1 MIFDRI
7 IYFPSSSV
15 NRYRRKRECIVLT
28 KPHESPHV
36 FQQLENTEQTH
47 VIEVFYLSDDKYESH
62 IKAVLSE
69 CPDAKT
75 DEIRAAF
82 VKYEEEFYIPPQDA
96 LRSIIR
102 RFQGDKTPTSSSNS
116 VAQTTKQTKKVGS
129 LSELSG
135 TDRDIEIEVE
145 VVSHNL
151 REQTIRGEQK
161 QIAFGMIEDNPWNE
175 GGNRIRWEYKDWGPN
190 SNITPGSVIRI
201 EGASVNEYQG
211 KMSLNINQGARI
223 AVLREGTRPVNQ
235 PGEPIDIDNIPKDGY
250 ICIVGR
256 VLSSRDDQIHRK
268 DGSGS
273 IDVVRG
279 RIADETG
286 TIGFLSWEPFNHEVG
301 SLIKIDGAQVKTF
314 RDTPELNFGR
324 TTKIE
329 AYHDANFADVEKLN
343 TNSMKTISQLTDG
356 SRDVEAIVQITE
368 WQKRSFT
375 KDGEE
380 RFLWSGQI
388 ADPTGRCRMSAWQE
402 LPVTEGDLP
411 VTVKLSGVRVRAW
424 QGIPDITVD
433 KVEQVEILKSTPWD
447 EEINLKNHVVSI
459 GLSEVVNSASRVGIS
474 TSGTIVSI
482 REDSGIIQ
490 RCVDCRRVLRDG
502 ECSSEACVG
511 KMESQQDVRLRLVI
525 DNGEVTAS
533 LLINKDAALEL
544 LNTTEEKLA
553 ADIESEGK
561 MEYVQSL
568 RDYLLGRDIVVHGR
582 TIVDDQGAM
591 ILSEHAELK
600 PDDGAMLATE
610 IRAQWGVN

>member
-1 MIFDRI
+1 M
-7 IYFPSSSV
+7 
-15 NRYRRKRECIVLT
+15 
-28 KPHESPHV
+28 
-36 FQQLENTEQTH
+36 
-47 VIEVFYLSDDKYESH
+47 FYLSDDKYESH

-69 CPDAKT
+69 CPEADT

-102 RFQGDKTPTSSSNS
+102 RFQGDKAPANSSKSSN
-116 VAQTTKQTKKVGS
+116 QTTRQTKKVSS

-135 TDRDIEIEVE
+135 TDRDIEVEVE
-145 VVSHNL
+145 VISHNL

-161 QIAFGMIEDNPWNE
+161 QIAFGLIEDNPWEE
-175 GGNRIRWEYKDWGPN
+175 GGTRVRWEYKDWGPN
-190 SNITPGSVIRI
+190 TNITPGSVIRI

-223 AVLREGTRPVNQ
+223 AVLREGTRPVHQ
-235 PGEPIDIDNIPKDGY
+235 PGEPIDIDSIPNDGY
-250 ICIVGR
+250 ICVVGR
-256 VLSSRDDQIHRK
+256 VLSSRPDQIHRK

-273 IDVVRG
+273 IDVFRG

-286 TIGFLSWEPFNHEVG
+286 TIGFLSWEPFSHEVG
-301 SLIKIDGAQVKTF
+301 SLIKIDGAQVRTF

-329 AYHDANFADVEKLN
+329 SFHDANFANIEKLN
-343 TNSMKTISQLTDG
+343 SHNMKTISQLTDG

-388 ADPTGRCRMSAWQE
+388 ADPTGRCRMSAWEE
-402 LPVTEGDLP
+402 LPITDKDLP
-411 VTVKLSGVRVRAW
+411 ITVKLTGVRVRAW

-433 KVEQVEILKSTPWD
+433 KGEQIEILESPPWD
-447 EEINLKNHVVSI
+447 KDLDLQDHVVEVE
-459 GLSEVVNSASRVGIS
+459 LSELVNSSSRVGIS
-474 TSGTIVSI
+474 TSGTVVSV
-482 REDSGIIQ
+482 REDSGIIM
-490 RCVDCRRVLRDG
+490 RCSECRRVLRDG
-502 ECSSEACVG
+502 ECSIHG
-511 KMESQQDVRLRLVI
+511 KVESQQDVRLRLVV
-525 DNGEVTAS
+525 DNGQVTAS

-544 LNTTEEKLA
+544 INTTEEKMA
-553 ADIESEGK
+553 SDIDSEGK
-561 MEYVQSL
+561 MEFVQSL
-568 RDYLLGRDIVVHGR
+568 RDFLLGRTLEVKGR

-591 ILSEHAELK
+591 ILADYAELK

-610 IRAQWGVN
+610 VRAQWGVN